1 MRIAVCDDD
10 PLELEHFEEALQ
22 GWDPTRKAEKFL
34 DGASLL
40 EAAKGVPDFDIAF
53 LDIYMP
59 GENGVDI
66 AKALREISPETGI
79 AFVTTSTE
87 HAVDA
92 FSLNALHYLVKPVTT
107 QGVVEAFRRLTELR
121 RKQRETISFA
131 VGTNRITVFL
141 DQIYLLEGDNHV
153 VTISLS
159 DGRRLKVWRPFSEL
173 EQKLGGSFLRINRGI
188 IVNMDYIA
196 QMGANTC
203 ALQDGAQLPIAVR
216 QSAAIRA
223 AYDDYVFEQL
233 SRRKSFSEDRP
244 WA

>member
-10 PLELEHFEEALQ
+10 PRELEHFEKALQ

-40 EAAKGVPDFDIAF
+40 EAAKGAPDFDIAF
-53 LDIYMP
+53 LDIYLP

-66 AKALREISPETGI
+66 AKALREVSPETGI
-79 AFVTTSTE
+79 VFVTTSTE

-141 DQIYLLEGDNHV
+141 DQICLLEGDNHV

-159 DGRRLKVWRPFSEL
+159 DGRRLKVWKPFSEL

-203 ALQDGAQLPIAVR
+203 TLQDGAQLPIAVR

-233 SRRKSFSEDRP
+233 SRRKSFSEERP